1 METTTP
7 KTGSIGTAGSGGITA
22 STQTQ
27 TDRAADRAHDVVD
40 RVTQGTHDAVDRVAS
55 KAAPALDRART
66 AASDAQTTL
75 SAKFDDFVNSEDWAE
90 SARDEIREHPLA
102 LVGIALLAGLII
114 GRL

>member
-1 METTTP
+1 MQTTTP
-7 KTGSIGTAGSGGITA
+7 KTGSIGTAGVSGTMGT
-22 STQTQ
+22 SKDETNRT
-27 TDRAADRAHDVVD
+27 ADRAHDVVD
-40 RVTQGTHDAVDRVAS
+40 RVTQGAHDAVDRVAS

-75 SAKFDDFVNSEDWAE
+75 YTKFDDFVHSDDWAE